1 MEFKEVK
8 GTDAKYIVS
17 NTGRVFRRIKGT
29 DIYIECKKSNMNGY
43 EVVGINAKTTAVH
56 RLIAEAFVSNPDAK
70 PCIDHINGN
79 RADNRAVNLRWCTQ
93 KENCN
98 YEAAK
103 RNYSRAKTKYSLAFV
118 KNILD
123 YIKNNAR
130 WDDISVEYSIDK
142 HALQM
147 AVNYRRNI
155 TKEIV

>member
-8 GTDAKYIVS
+8 GTEGKYIVS
-17 NTGRVFRRIKGT
+17 NRGRVFRRIKGT

-56 RLIAEAFVSNPDAK
+56 RLIAEAFVSNTDKK
-70 PCIDHINGN
+70 PCIDHIDGN
-79 RADNRAVNLRWCTQ
+79 RSNNNANNLRWCTQ

-98 YEAAK
+98 YEPAK

-118 KNILD
+118 QYILD
-123 YIKNNAR
+123 SIKNNAK
-130 WDDISVEYSIDK
+130 WNDISVEYSIDK
-142 HALQM
+142 HTLQM